1 MIFMKREN
9 LLKSIKSVIHEVEPD
24 AQVILYGSQSR
35 KNSTPESDW
44 DFLVLIGGPI
54 DDDRIDRIR
63 HRLYEIEWNTG
74 VVISSIIRNHEEWNS
89 SPYSSTPF
97 HDHVTQDGITL

>member
-1 MIFMKREN
+1 MKRED
-9 LLKSIKSVIHEVEPD
+9 LLNSIKYVIEEIEPG
-24 AQVILYGSQSR
+24 AQIVLYGSQSR
-35 KNSTPESDW
+35 RNSTSESDW
-44 DFLVLIGGPI
+44 DFLILVDGPI
-54 DDDRIDRIR
+54 DENRIDRIR